1 MPIYRGPASPFVP
14 KQAVVAQMRN
24 GQTPAMPGK
33 DAAELREELGRQ
45 YRILMKDAP
54 VRLAATTIAYG
65 MTTPFLPWPIV
76 LLCFM
81 INLSAEIIS
90 LRKLRGLDPA
100 VNASRYRQCL
110 TWVFILELSFSV
122 VPGMMWHIEGPYMK
136 AFAIGLALTSIMHVS
151 TVRAIHLRMGFVALT
166 AIGGTALISN
176 ALLWINKG
184 DFGSLAF
191 TTVCAVAG
199 LGYAVGATVSNNQLH
214 RETAR
219 GRAEAQAANA
229 AKGTFLAQMS
239 HELRTPLNAILGM
252 GHAELRRTDDP
263 VSLERLS
270 VLISSAEGLSTI
282 LDDIL
287 DMSAIQGAHLP
298 IRRAPINLRSEISAT
313 AALFRPQIEEAGL
326 TLVTDL
332 PVSLPIWVL
341 LDAQRLRQCLS
352 NLLSNAL
359 KNTAE
364 GRISIRASRIEHG
377 DAGSLLRIEVADT
390 GPGIPAEHA
399 AAIFEPFVRGP
410 GTSLG
415 TGLGLSITRALAR
428 QMGGDLQL
436 EQPAPGA
443 PSGAHF
449 ILTLALEE
457 TAAPK
462 PAQPVATAPPID
474 LTGCSV
480 LVVDDIASNRLVA
493 VTYLRYFGATPIEA
507 SSGAEALRRIAAG
520 GIDLVLLDMNMPE
533 MDGLET
539 FAALRALPSPAGQ
552 VAVIAMTAN
561 TLSDHRQL
569 YRDAGIDGYLA
580 KPVAPDSAAAEIR
593 RVLRM
598 DGPATA

>member
-1 MPIYRGPASPFVP
+1 MPKSPFVT
-14 KQAVVAQMRN
+14 KQAVVAKMRN
-24 GQTPAMPGK
+24 GQTPAIPGK
-33 DAAELREELGRQ
+33 DAAELREELARQ

-65 MTTPFLPWPIV
+65 LTLPFLPWPIV

-90 LRKLRGLDPA
+90 LRKLRDLDPA
-100 VNASRYRQCL
+100 TNPSRYSQCL
-110 TWVFILELSFSV
+110 TWVFILEMSFSI
-122 VPGMMWHIEGPYMK
+122 VPGMMWHLEGPYMK

-151 TVRAIHLRMGFVALT
+151 TVRAIHLRMGFVALA
-166 AIGGTALISN
+166 AICSSALVSN

-184 DFGSLAF
+184 DFSSLAF
-191 TTVCAVAG
+191 TTVCAIAG

-263 VSLERLS
+263 VSLERLE

-287 DMSAIQGAHLP
+287 DMSAIQGGHLP
-298 IRRAPINLRSEISAT
+298 IRRAAINLRTEISAT

-326 TLVTDL
+326 TLVLDL
-332 PVSLPIWVL
+332 PQTLPAWVL

-359 KNTAE
+359 KNT
-364 GRISIRASRIEHG
+364 GQGQISIRASRITSE
-377 DAGSLLRIEVADT
+377 DAGALLRIEVADT
-390 GPGIPAEHA
+390 GPGIAAEHA
-399 AAIFEPFVRGP
+399 SAMFEPFVRGP

-415 TGLGLSITRALAR
+415 TGLGLSITRALAQ

-436 EQPAPGA
+436 EPPVPGA

-449 ILTLALEE
+449 SLTLALEE
-457 TAAPK
+457 TANPK
-462 PAQPVATAPPID
+462 ISQPVAIAPPID
-474 LTGCSV
+474 LAGCRV

-493 VTYLRYFGATPIEA
+493 GTYLRYFGATPIEA
-507 SSGAEALRRIAAG
+507 PSGAAALARIAAG

-539 FAALRALPSPAGQ
+539 FAALRALPAPAGLLP
-552 VAVIAMTAN
+552 VIAMTAN
-561 TLSDHRQL
+561 TLSDHRKL
-569 YRDAGIDGYLA
+569 YGDAGIDGYLA
-580 KPVAPDSAAAEIR
+580 KPVTPDSAAAEIR
-593 RVLRM
+593 RVLQM
-598 DGPATA
+598 DHAAMALHAV